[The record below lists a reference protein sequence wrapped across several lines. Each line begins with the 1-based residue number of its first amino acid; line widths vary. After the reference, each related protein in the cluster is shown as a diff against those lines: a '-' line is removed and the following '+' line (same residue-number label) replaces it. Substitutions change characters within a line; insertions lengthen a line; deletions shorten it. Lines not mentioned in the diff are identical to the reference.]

1 MSCRLSCSPSKP
13 TMIGTSRTHIDM
25 MNSMIDLLFCTNRG
39 LRAVKSVLRVAGG
52 LKRGEPDKGEDELLM
67 RALRDFNTP
76 KIPANDTPIFLRLI
90 ADLFMGL
97 DAQLKV
103 NDKLKEVVTIV
114 TKEEKYIADDAFILK
129 VLQFQELLD
138 VRHSVMLLGPTGCG
152 KTTIWKMLV
161 NQFGS
166 V

>member
-1 MSCRLSCSPSKP
+1 M
-13 TMIGTSRTHIDM
+13 
-25 MNSMIDLLFCTNRG
+25 
-39 LRAVKSVLRVAGG
+39 LRVAGG

-76 KIPANDTPIFLRLI
+76 KIPAQDTPIFLRLI

-114 TKEEKYIADDAFILK
+114 TKEEKYIPDEAFILK

-161 NQFGS
+161 GIRLYRIS
-166 V
+166 MV